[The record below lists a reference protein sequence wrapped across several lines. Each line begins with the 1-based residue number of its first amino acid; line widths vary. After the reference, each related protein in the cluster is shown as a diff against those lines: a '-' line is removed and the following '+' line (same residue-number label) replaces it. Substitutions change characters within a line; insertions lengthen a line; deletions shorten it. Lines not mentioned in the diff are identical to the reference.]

1 MMKRALAGQL
11 AELMFTKDYHEYL
24 YGDLIPGQNA
34 VIHYDAERLPQV
46 FSSPG
51 ASLDCHIV
59 FNRGSP
65 PRVFPLQ
72 SHTGILQQ
80 KAGVE
85 PGGGSMVRAS
95 ILIPESAERF
105 ELWFTA
111 SASGRPI
118 GYDSDFGKNF
128 AFPFLERDV
137 QVRAA
142 DVVSVFGQNK
152 DRFHVTVET
161 APAVADV
168 VLDYRV
174 TNQRP
179 VSPTLTRVAMQ
190 SGGSEP
196 GGWRVWST
204 PPIDVPH
211 GAVVSFSVTYTRA
224 NRSYFD
230 DNHHRGYLA
239 PPPPLMRASP

>member
-24 YGDLIPGQNA
+24 YGDLIPGQNV
-34 VIHYDAERLPQV
+34 VIHFDAERLPQV
-46 FSSPG
+46 FTSPG
-51 ASLDCHIV
+51 ASLECHIV
-59 FNRGSP
+59 FNQGGT
-65 PRVFPLQ
+65 PRVFPLH
-72 SHTGILQQ
+72 SHTGILQR

-95 ILIPESAERF
+95 IRIPENADQF
-105 ELWFTA
+105 EVWFTA
-111 SASGRPI
+111 SAGGRPI

-128 AFPFLERDV
+128 AFPFLSREL
-137 QVRAA
+137 QVRGA
-142 DVVSVFGQNK
+142 DVVSVSGQPN
-152 DRFHVTVET
+152 DHFYVTVAT
-161 APAVADV
+161 APAVLDV

-179 VSPTLTRVAMQ
+179 LSPTLTRIALA
-190 SGGSEP
+190 SGGLEP
-196 GGWRVWST
+196 GGWHLWST

-224 NRSYFD
+224 NRAYFD

-239 PPPPLMRASP
+239 PPPPSMRASP